1 MAKDRSLEDYAMRKL
16 TSIAIAS
23 LSAVAAAAWTVPSS
37 AGVFESHDKKPVSNG
52 VFMREAP
59 TSTASVPEPGTMA
72 LLAIGLG
79 GLVLRR
85 RRPKD

>member
-1 MAKDRSLEDYAMRKL
+1 MKRV

-23 LSAVAAAAWTVPSS
+23 LCGVAVAAWTVPSS
-37 AGVFESHDKKPVSNG
+37 AGVFESHDKKPESNG

-59 TSTASVPEPGTMA
+59 ATTSVPEPGTMA
-72 LLAIGLG
+72 LLALGLG

-85 RRPKD
+85 RRTKD